1 MSATKGKSTG
11 SPADKPVTE
20 YIDYREYLRDYY
32 RFQKENTRHFSH
44 RYFANKAGIK
54 SSSFFIR
61 VMEGRRNLTRP
72 MIEKFIAA
80 LKLTAKEAL
89 YFKNLVLFNQARTAA
104 DKTEHY
110 QVLRSLKGIVKE
122 SVVQASQYDYF
133 SHWYVPVLRELVC
146 MPSFDGNF
154 AALAKAVIPPITAK
168 QAKDAVQLLLKL
180 DLVKKTGQGRY
191 SQNQASLAA
200 DPSIRSLAVR
210 GYTEAM
216 LKHGLTALNSQAPS
230 VRNISTMTLGVTREQ
245 YEVLVEELTA
255 FKERVKQIVTESTQ
269 PTQVYELNFAL
280 FPVSQNPASEGQA

>member
-1 MSATKGKSTG
+1 MVGNKDKGPG
-11 SPADKPVTE
+11 LSPVKPVTD
-20 YIDYREYLRDYY
+20 YIDYRQFLRDYY
-32 RFQKENTRHFSH
+32 RFQKEHTRHFSH
-44 RYFANKAGIK
+44 RFFANRAGIK

-72 MIEKFIAA
+72 MIEKFIGA
-80 LKLTAKEAL
+80 LKLTAKEGL

-133 SHWYVPVLRELVC
+133 SHWYLPVLRELVC
-146 MPSFDGNF
+146 MHAFADDF

-168 QAKDAVQLLLKL
+168 QAKEALQLLLKL
-180 DLVKKTGQGRY
+180 ELVKRTGPGRY
-191 SQNQASLAA
+191 AQSQASLAA

-216 LKHGLTALNSQAPS
+216 LKHGVTALNTQDPS
-230 VRNISTMTLGVTREQ
+230 IRNISTMTLGINREQ
-245 YEVLVEELTA
+245 YHVLVQELAA
-255 FKERVKQIVTESTQ
+255 FKERVKQIVTESSQ
-269 PTQVYELNFAL
+269 PSQVYELNFAL
-280 FPVSQNPASEGQA
+280 FPVSHSAAPEERA

>member
-1 MSATKGKSTG
+1 MHGKKDEAPGNSAG
-11 SPADKPVTE
+11 KPVTD
-20 YIDYREYLRDYY
+20 YIDYRQYLRDYY
-32 RFQKENTRHFSH
+32 QFQKENTRHFSH

-89 YFKNLVLFNQARTAA
+89 YFKNLVLFNQAKTAV

-133 SHWYVPVLRELVC
+133 SHWYLPVLRELVC
-146 MPSFDGNF
+146 IHSFAGDF
-154 AALAKAVIPPITAK
+154 AALAKAVIPPITAR

-180 DLVKKTGQGRY
+180 GLVKRTGQGRY
-191 SQNQASLAA
+191 EQSQASLAA

-216 LKHGLTALNSQAPS
+216 LRHSVTALNAQDPS
-230 VRNISTMTLGVTREQ
+230 VRNISTMTLGITREQ
-245 YEVLVEELTA
+245 YEVLIQELAA
-255 FKERVKQIVTESTQ
+255 FKERVKQIVTESSQ
-269 PTQVYELNFAL
+269 PSQVYELNFAL
-280 FPVSQNPASEGQA
+280 FPMSQPAAPEERT